1 MHKKHTKQLLYCE
14 EGCFFCGDGGGRYD
28 IWFLLKAVGFK
39 LQLNLHLCLTP
50 HNGHFSTV
58 GTSPIGIFNPAILTK
73 IFPSSQ
79 NPKRLS
85 QSQSR

>member
-39 LQLNLHLCLTP
+39 LQLNLH
-50 HNGHFSTV
+50 
-58 GTSPIGIFNPAILTK
+58 
-73 IFPSSQ
+73 
-79 NPKRLS
+79 
-85 QSQSR
+85 